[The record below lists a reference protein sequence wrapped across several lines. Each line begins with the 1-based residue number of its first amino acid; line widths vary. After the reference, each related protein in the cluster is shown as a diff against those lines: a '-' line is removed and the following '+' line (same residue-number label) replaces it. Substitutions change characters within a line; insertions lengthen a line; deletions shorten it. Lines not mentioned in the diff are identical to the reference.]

1 MTTLLRIILLTLVI
15 GMVVPSTAGAV
26 EKAAKLEVK
35 PQTIC
40 PIMGGKINKKLYVDH
55 AGKRIYVCCPGCLG
69 KVKKDPAKIIKQ
81 LEAQGITLDKVPTK
95 GKPGVKNSQQ
105 GSA

>member
-1 MTTLLRIILLTLVI
+1 
-15 GMVVPSTAGAV
+15 MVEEETY
-26 EKAAKLEVK
+26 
-35 PQTIC
+35 C

-55 AGKRIYVCCPGCLG
+55 AGKRIYVCCAGCLG

-95 GKPGVKNSQQ
+95 GKPGAKKPHNKGAHEKHSHEEQE
-105 GSA
+105 AHHKH